1 MWEAGNHAPENRS
14 AILYT
19 HKDVETGRGLAAG
32 SLPLPSEYQVRSALQ
47 SCHTGN
53 FGLPAAM
60 FSYSQNDL
68 YCEEV
73 PLADVARRVGTPAYV
88 YSSRSIVANYRSYDQ
103 AFGALPHT
111 VCYAVKANSSLAVL
125 RLLAEAG
132 AGFDIVSGG
141 ELFRVLRAG
150 GDPSKVVFSGVG
162 KTAAEVEYA
171 LSSGIHSFNCESA
184 AELSLIDAMAARQG
198 VKAGFAIRVNPDVD
212 ASTHP
217 YISTGLSRHKFGI
230 AIAEAAAVYEHARGL
245 ANLAA
250 EGVSCHI
257 GSQMLD
263 PSPIL
268 EAVDK
273 VLHLA
278 CSLRGQGYPIRHL
291 DLGGG
296 LGIAYHAG
304 EQTPAIRDFI
314 ESLRNRLEASG
325 LRILVEPGRSVAG
338 PAGVLLARVLYRKK
352 NGSKEFIVVD
362 TAMNDLIR
370 PALYHA
376 HHEIIALRKSPLP
389 PLTADVVGPVCESG
403 DFLARDRQMP
413 NAMPGDFLA
422 VCAAGAYGFVQ
433 SSNYNSR
440 PRAAEVLVEGST
452 WRVIRERETYE
463 DLVRGERV

>member
-1 MWEAGNHAPENRS
+1 
-14 AILYT
+14 
-19 HKDVETGRGLAAG
+19 
-32 SLPLPSEYQVRSALQ
+32 
-47 SCHTGN
+47 
-53 FGLPAAM
+53 M

-73 PLADVARRVGTPAYV
+73 PLADLARRVGTPAYV
-88 YSSRSIVANYRSYDQ
+88 YSSRSILANYRAYDE
-103 AFGALPHT
+103 AFGALRHS

-125 RLLAEAG
+125 GLLAKAG

-141 ELFRVLRAG
+141 ELFRVMRAG

-171 LSSGIHSFNCESA
+171 LANGIHSFNCESA
-184 AELSLIDAMAARQG
+184 AELALIDAMAARRG

-230 AIAEAAAVYEHARGL
+230 AIAEAAAVYDHARSFP
-245 ANLAA
+245 NLVA

-273 VLHLA
+273 VLDLA
-278 CSLRGQGYPIRHL
+278 ASLRTRGYPIRHL

-296 LGIAYHAG
+296 LGITYREG
-304 EQTPAIRDFI
+304 EQAPPIHAFV
-314 ESLRNRLEASG
+314 ESLHHRLRESG
-325 LRILVEPGRSVAG
+325 LAILVEPGRSIVG

-352 NGSKEFIVVD
+352 NGQKEFLIVD
-362 TAMNDLIR
+362 AAMNDLIR

-376 HHEIIALRKSPLP
+376 HHEIIPVRKNPLP
-389 PLTADVVGPVCESG
+389 PVTVDVVGPVCETG
-403 DFLARDRQMP
+403 DFLARDRQMA

-440 PRAAEVLVEGST
+440 PRAPEVLVEGREY
-452 WRVIRERETYE
+452 RVIRQRESYE
-463 DLVRGERV
+463 DLVRGETL